1 VEQLDLD
8 AKMGHDAS
16 ILLRT
21 GPGIWSDGVAA
32 YLNAT
37 GSSLD
42 ELVGGGQHSDLVV
55 LPQLAF
61 GCNVR

>member
-1 VEQLDLD
+1 
-8 AKMGHDAS
+8 MGHDAS